1 MTLRS
6 RIEGVMGR
14 TRRARI
20 ITAATVVAL
29 VGAVIAFIAI
39 DPGGDSSDGS
49 SSENPYQASADNIC
63 VNAKNTLF
71 GIGHQLFTPP
81 QPPDAL
87 PKYLSAS
94 AQIAR
99 QTRSYLAALNP
110 PDDLRERAKAF
121 DARLAALAST
131 TDAAA
136 AAVRSADPNRIQ
148 AAGPRVEQAT
158 AGSDRAAAALG
169 LERCP
174 RIQVRLRPTAP

>member
-6 RIEGVMGR
+6 RIEGVVGR

-39 DPGGDSSDGS
+39 DPGGNSSDGS

-71 GIGHQLFTPP
+71 GIGRQLFTPP
-81 QPPDAL
+81 QPADAL

-94 AQIAR
+94 AQVAR
-99 QTRSYLAALNP
+99 QTRSQLAALNP
-110 PDDLRERAKAF
+110 PDDLRVRADAF
-121 DARLAALAST
+121 AARLAALAER

-136 AAVRSADPNRIQ
+136 AAIRSNDTNRIQ
-148 AAGPRVEQAT
+148 SAATQVERAT
-158 AGSDRAAAALG
+158 AASDRASAALG